1 MYGFEMILYYE
12 RAIKDILENR
22 FLNIVSI
29 ITIALSVFIVSVFGL
44 LFLNVSD
51 MMNAWEK
58 GVRIM
63 AYLTPDITKESLLEI
78 EKKINGMYGVA
89 EARFIS
95 KTEALALL
103 KDQLKRQSSLL
114 SDLKENPLPDAFEI
128 RMRATSK
135 SSETIEELAIRLES
149 IPVVDEVEYGQQWLG
164 RFSNLFN
171 FFRIAG
177 YAIGCLFFM
186 ATVFIIANTIRLVL
200 YLRREEIEIMRLVG
214 ATDNFIKI
222 PFYIQG
228 LIQGALGGIIGL
240 VALSIAFV
248 LISSNIDHGFSPSFF
263 HIRFF
268 SVKVCFSI
276 LLCSMFIGW
285 IGCYL
290 SLKQFLKV

>member
-1 MYGFEMILYYE
+1 MILYYE

-128 RMRATSK
+128 RMRASSQ

-149 IPVVDEVEYGQQWLG
+149 VPVVDEVEYGQKWLG
-164 RFSNLFN
+164 RFSNLFD
-171 FFRIAG
+171 FFRITG

-200 YLRREEIEIMRLVG
+200 YSRREEIEIMRLVG

-222 PFYIQG
+222 PFYIEG

-240 VALSIAFV
+240 VALSIAFA
-248 LISSNIDHGFSPSFF
+248 LISSNIDQGFSPNFF

-290 SLKQFLKV
+290 SLKQFLKA